1 MHYNMN
7 KKFILPAAAVL
18 IALAAF
24 QACTKSNPSPNGGG
38 GTSSTGFN
46 RASMLTNL
54 STNIIV
60 PGYVGFQA
68 SVSKT
73 DSLVTVFNASTTLS
87 NLTALQTAFKDT
99 YLKWQAVSVF
109 DFGPAGTENLRI
121 SVNTFPA
128 DVNQI
133 NTNISTGTYNLASL
147 STLPAEGL
155 PGMDYLL
162 FGTGTD
168 NNAILT
174 AYTTDAL
181 AAKRKTYL
189 SAISAIIKTKATNV
203 LNAWKSTYPATFIGA
218 AGTDVGSSV
227 GLLTNELNQD
237 FEVLKNYEIGIPA
250 GIQSMGTPFPT
261 KVQAYYSQISL
272 QLAVA
277 HLQTIQ
283 NIYLGVSAQGDGLSF
298 DDYLVSAKATYNNG
312 SLSDAI
318 KAQFVTALADLNAL
332 SNPLSAQI
340 TTNLTAVTSA
350 YTALQ
355 QQTVL
360 LKTDMP
366 SALGILITYGDTDG
380 D

>member
-60 PGYVGFQA
+60 PGYVAFQA

-133 NTNISTGTYNLASL
+133 NTNISTGSYNLASL

-227 GLLTNELNQD
+227 G
-237 FEVLKNYEIGIPA
+237 
-250 GIQSMGTPFPT
+250 
-261 KVQAYYSQISL
+261 
-272 QLAVA
+272 
-277 HLQTIQ
+277 
-283 NIYLGVSAQGDGLSF
+283 VSAQGDGLSF

-312 SLSDAI
+312 SLNDAI